1 MFFLQKKDI
10 VGVFMY
16 SQNKRKQ
23 KKIFQTIPQIIFET
37 FFML

>member
-1 MFFLQKKDI
+1 MFFLPKKDI

-16 SQNKRKQ
+16 SQRKRKQ